1 MLERLQKI
9 ISRAGIA
16 SRRHAE
22 ELILS
27 GQVRVNGVTVTELGA
42 KADPEHDRIE
52 AAGKVA
58 HISGARAYVLLHKSP
73 QTVSTLADPE
83 GRRTVRNLRR
93 LRTRISR
100 GPPRLRGQR
109 RRLPHR

>member
-27 GQVRVNGVTVTELGA
+27 GQVRVNGTVATELGV
-42 KADPEHDRIE
+42 KADPERDRIE
-52 AAGKVA
+52 AAGKGGY
-58 HISGARAYVLLHKSP
+58 H
-73 QTVSTLADPE
+73 
-83 GRRTVRNLRR
+83 R
-93 LRTRISR
+93 L
-100 GPPRLRGQR
+100 
-109 RRLPHR
+109 

>member
-9 ISRAGIA
+9 ISRAGIE

-27 GQVRVNGVTVTELGA
+27 GQVRVNGVTLTELGA

-52 AAGKVA
+52 AAGQVA
-58 HISGARAYVLLHKSP
+58 HISGARAYVLLHKP
-73 QTVSTLADPE
+73 PHIGSTLPDPE
-83 GRRTVRNLRR
+83 GRPTARALLVRVSVPLF
-93 LRTRISR
+93 
-100 GPPRLRGQR
+100 
-109 RRLPHR
+109 